1 MRDKIS
7 RLTLIFICALL
18 NVSCMAQYEEYP
30 ILFKCSKK
38 MDNAY
43 GVCTHINRIG
53 PRYEFDTRE
62 DELKMIE
69 SVGATWIR
77 TDWDWPTMMVNG
89 SDSLRYTHFDA
100 IVSSAKLH
108 QPRFLGIITLQS
120 RFQMNELDKWLQYVE
135 NSSCHFKN
143 RVNDWEVINEADLI
157 SHWVPGIYAKEYVE
171 LLKSGSNAIKSGNKK
186 ARVIFSGIANTDTK
200 FVDSVFS
207 EGVSTFFD
215 IMTVHR
221 YNQKTFEPELLLDYY
236 VQLSEKL
243 KKYDVD
249 KPVWLTECGTSSV
262 EGWATEETQA
272 RRLPR
277 IFLISFAC
285 GIDKVFWYKSRA
297 REINPTDYEDYFGL
311 WHNNYIPK
319 PAFYAY
325 QTLTKMCP
333 DRSVRPILRRCGNV
347 YFAHWKRPDGK
358 TTYALWTSRERINVD
373 LKLKGNY
380 ACYDFYGNKVS
391 LTRQEIKV
399 SPSILY
405 FVGEKKFELG
415 IVD

>member
-1 MRDKIS
+1 
-7 RLTLIFICALL
+7 
-18 NVSCMAQYEEYP
+18 MAQYEEYP

-89 SDSLRYTHFDA
+89 SDSLRYNYFDA

-120 RFQMNELDKWLQYVE
+120 KFQMNELDKWLQYVE

-277 IFLISFAC
+277 IFLISFAF

-333 DRSVRPILRRCGNV
+333 DRSVRPILRRYGNV

-380 ACYDFYGNKVS
+380 ACYDIYGNKVS
-391 LTRQEIKV
+391 LTRQEIEV